1 MKRWPISL
9 MLGLGLMTIGAG
21 PLITFLVAD
30 QVGLIRDPAP
40 NPIGLGLLFA
50 FTFWPALALVVF
62 GLIRR
67 AGRKS

>member
-9 MLGLGLMTIGAG
+9 VLGLGLMIVGAG
-21 PLITFLVAD
+21 PLIAFLIAD
-30 QVGLIRDPAP
+30 QVGLIDDPAP

-62 GLIRR
+62 GLFRL